1 MVENNKSLKQ
11 IIDFRKE
18 KLNKIME
25 MGIDAYPQ
33 RYNPS
38 HLSSE
43 IINNYKAHKNKDVLV
58 AGRITVS
65 YTHLTLPTN
74 REV

>member
-1 MVENNKSLKQ
+1 MTEERKSLNQ
-11 IIDFRKE
+11 IINVRKE

-43 IINNYKAHKNKDVLV
+43 IINNYKAYIFLYFKVEM
-58 AGRITVS
+58 I
-65 YTHLTLPTN
+65 
-74 REV
+74 

>member
-1 MVENNKSLKQ
+1 MVDNNKSLKQ

-18 KLNKIME
+18 KLNKLLE

-38 HLSSE
+38 HLSSV
-43 IINNYKAHKNKDVLV
+43 IISNY
-58 AGRITVS
+58 
-65 YTHLTLPTN
+65 
-74 REV
+74 